1 MSIHEEQGSI
11 ELGIMVHAET
21 GERRVSISLSGG
33 TVILMNAKQANDV
46 IGGLQAL
53 VTDITERPFEAVGTV
68 Q

>member
-1 MSIHEEQGSI
+1 MNEENGSI

-21 GERRVSISLSGG
+21 GERRVSISLPGG
-33 TVILMNAKQANDV
+33 TVMLMNAEQANDV

-53 VTDITERPFEAVGTV
+53 VTEITEQPFEAVGTL

>member
-1 MSIHEEQGSI
+1 MNEENSSI

-21 GERRVSISLSGG
+21 GERRVSFSLPGG
-33 TVILMNAKQANDV
+33 TLMLMNAEQANDV

-53 VTDITERPFEAVGTV
+53 VTDITERPFEVVGTV